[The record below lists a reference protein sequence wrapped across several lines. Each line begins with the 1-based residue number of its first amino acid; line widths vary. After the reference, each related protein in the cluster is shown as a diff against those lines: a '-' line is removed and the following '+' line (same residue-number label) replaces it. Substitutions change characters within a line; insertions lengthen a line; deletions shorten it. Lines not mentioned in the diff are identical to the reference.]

1 MARSTPTNAL
11 NGGEILAAA
20 VHDRSGRLLI
30 PAGMVLQ
37 GKHVRVLHAWGIA
50 TVEVVDDEEDQEAL
64 EVSAETPDESAALT
78 PEIEARALAILA
90 ERFRHCDIQAHP
102 METIHRL
109 AREALLDELRR
120 KPSAREP
127 A

>member
-1 MARSTPTNAL
+1 MARSTPTNTL
-11 NGGEILAAA
+11 IGGETLAAA

-50 TVEVVDDEEDQEAL
+50 TVEIVDEEAP
-64 EVSAETPDESAALT
+64 EVSEETPDEPAALT
-78 PEIEARALAILA
+78 PEIESRASAILA

-127 A
+127 V